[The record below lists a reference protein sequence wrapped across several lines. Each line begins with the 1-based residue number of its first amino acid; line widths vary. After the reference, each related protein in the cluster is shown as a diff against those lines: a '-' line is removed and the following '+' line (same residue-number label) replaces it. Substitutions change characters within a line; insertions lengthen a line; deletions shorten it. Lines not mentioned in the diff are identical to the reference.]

1 MSLIPFAQTQA
12 SIADEKATLVAS
24 ALDALKAAN
33 ALDERDDLDHG
44 TWVAWYDA
52 TIPQVRDIKVLAGAM
67 EVEMHRRRGEQIQ
80 DEGERRGRPS
90 EQEKVTQRVTLSEAS
105 KKQRSRDRALAAQP
119 ARVTAYVQH
128 QVAAGCIPSVRGA
141 VRAVVPKSDRKT
153 AQFQAAQDRVIER
166 ASEWMR
172 QLDAVADG
180 ERHTDAQVTRLTG
193 SEMDIF
199 LQRIRLIPW
208 LWIDRT
214 LEGTRFV
221 IDQELRNICEGRQ
234 PRPPA
239 GEPIKAFLARVRG
252 EIVRRRKEN
261 HDQTM
266 KSKWTH
272 NSVNVH
278 RQSQLLDWIEEELS
292 KVTL

>member
-1 MSLIPFAQTQA
+1 MSLVPFVPNLQP
-12 SIADEKATLVAS
+12 SIADEKARLVAS
-24 ALDALKAAN
+24 ALEVLKDAH
-33 ALDERDDLDHG
+33 ALDERDDLDSG
-44 TWVAWYDA
+44 TWIAWYDA
-52 TIPQVRDIKVLAGAM
+52 TIPQVRDIKILAGAM
-67 EVEMHRRRGEQIQ
+67 EVEMHRRRGEQILA
-80 DEGERRGRPS
+80 EEERRGGD
-90 EQEKVTQRVTLSEAS
+90 QTKVTQCVTLPRAAVA
-105 KKQRSRDRALAAQP
+105 QRSRDRAIAARSE
-119 ARVTAYVQH
+119 RVTAYVQH
-128 QVAAGCIPSVRGA
+128 EAKAGHVPSVRGA
-141 VRAVVPKSDRKT
+141 VRAVAAQPDRKT

-166 ASEWMR
+166 AAEWIR

-180 ERHTDAQVTRLTG
+180 ERRTDAQITRTTG

-221 IDQELRNICEGRQ
+221 IDQELRDICEGRQ

-261 HDQTM
+261 HDKTV
-266 KSKWTH
+266 KSGWTPTAT
-272 NSVNVH
+272 NIL
-278 RQSQLLDWIEEELS
+278 RQSQLLDWIEEELL